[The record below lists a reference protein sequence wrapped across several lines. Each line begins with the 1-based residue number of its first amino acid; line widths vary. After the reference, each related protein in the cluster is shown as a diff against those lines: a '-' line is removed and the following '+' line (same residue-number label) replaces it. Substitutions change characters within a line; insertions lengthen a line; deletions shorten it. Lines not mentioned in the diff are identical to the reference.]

1 MRSLHTRGAWAVT
14 VVAFSLSATACGS
27 GSTSA
32 SPAASGS
39 ATALTGQYAK
49 GKTIILD
56 TIYRAPLAQ
65 NQAAGAQQAAVE
77 AGATVKWVGP
87 TDINPPAGIKALQDA
102 AAAGADGA
110 IVAAFPGDLFRVPID
125 QTGLPTVTIDLYS
138 PGSKASTHFAP
149 DKYALGEGLA
159 KEFAK
164 ALPAGASGTI
174 IGGICVP
181 GLPSLVAP
189 QQGFID
195 TMKKLQ
201 PGVTVKG
208 DQPVDGDATK
218 NYGSWQRIIQQ
229 NPKALGFVGQCDQDV
244 PNLIKLK
251 KDSGGPFL
259 IGATSGDSAAN
270 IAAVADGTVTAIISQ
285 DGWVEG
291 YLAARLL
298 LTNLAKKAPLP
309 KGWINTGFTVITKEN
324 AAAVA
329 ARVSNP
335 SENAAEFKTLL
346 DKVLADPQAA
356 SAPYQGCRGCGT
368 TFKP

>member
-1 MRSLHTRGAWAVT
+1 MRSLHRPSAWAGAI
-14 VVAFSLSATACGS
+14 VALTLSATACGS
-27 GSTSA
+27 TTPA
-32 SPAASGS
+32 SGGS
-39 ATALTGQYAK
+39 ATDATGQYAK

-65 NQAAGAQQAAVE
+65 NQAAGAKQAAAE

-110 IVAAFPGDLFRVPID
+110 IVAAFPGDLFKVPID

-164 ALPAGASGTI
+164 ALPASAKGMI

-218 NYGSWQRIIQQ
+218 NYASWQRIIQQ
-229 NPKALGFVGQCDQDV
+229 NPDALGFVGQCDQDV

-251 KDSGGPFL
+251 KDSRGSFL

-270 IAAVADGTVTAIISQ
+270 IGAVADGTVTAIISQ

-291 YLAARLL
+291 YLAARMLL
-298 LTNLAKKAPLP
+298 MNIALKTPLP
-309 KGWINTGFTVITKEN
+309 KGWIDSGFTVITKDN
-324 AAAVA
+324 ASAVA
-329 ARVSNP
+329 ARVTDP
-335 SENAAEFKTLL
+335 SKNAAEFKTLL

-356 SAPYQGCRGCGT
+356 SAAYEGCRGCGT
-368 TFKP
+368 SFKS